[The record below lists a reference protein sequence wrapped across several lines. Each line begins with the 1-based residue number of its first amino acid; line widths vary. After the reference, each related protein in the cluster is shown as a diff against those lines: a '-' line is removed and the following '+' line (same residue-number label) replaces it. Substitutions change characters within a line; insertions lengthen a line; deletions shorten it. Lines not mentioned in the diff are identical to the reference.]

1 MSDQTSS
8 SESAEKTV
16 VISHDDE
23 LRLNANV
30 YQAHFTESDYVQLGT
45 HPDWDLIFVR
55 PINRPAESLD
65 EKVTD
70 VAYKIDDTGYTGE
83 ISCRLFLQ
91 QHNYN
96 HTSRMVYV
104 AEWLPEESLLCV
116 DLTDPVCSAEDRS
129 A

>member
-1 MSDQTSS
+1 MSDQTTSD
-8 SESAEKTV
+8 ESAEKTV

-30 YQAHFTESDYVQLGT
+30 YQSHFTEADYVQLGT
-45 HPDWDLIFVR
+45 HPDCDLIFVR
-55 PINRPAESLD
+55 PINRPAKCLD

-70 VAYKIDDTGYTGE
+70 VSYKIDDTGYTGE

-96 HTSRMVYV
+96 HTSKAEYV
-104 AEWLPEESLLCV
+104 AEWWPEEGLLCV
-116 DLTDPVCSAEDRS
+116 DLTDPV
-129 A
+129 

>member
-30 YQAHFTESDYVQLGT
+30 YQAHFTAADYVQLGT
-45 HPDWDLIFVR
+45 HPSWDLIFVQ
-55 PINRPAESLD
+55 PINCPAESLH

-70 VAYKIDDTGYTGE
+70 VSYKIDDTGYTGE

-96 HTSRMVYV
+96 HTSRMEYV
-104 AEWLPEESLLCV
+104 AEWWPEQGLLCV
-116 DLTDPVCSAEDRS
+116 DLTDPV
-129 A
+129 